1 MPAYKD
7 KNGTWY
13 AMVRYTDWRG
23 EKKQKCQRGFETRRD
38 ALVWEAQFKL
48 EMRAIQDELRRIA
61 DGQTASED
69 LLTRIDLIFSV
80 MAGMQTE
87 DISL

>member
-38 ALVWEAQFKL
+38 ALAWEARKEMQRWQAVQQSVNSSLKGL
-48 EMRAIQDELRRIA
+48 EKEKHRGVSR
-61 DGQTASED
+61 
-69 LLTRIDLIFSV
+69 
-80 MAGMQTE
+80 
-87 DISL
+87 

>member
-38 ALVWEAQFKL
+38 AFGLGSSVQAAETGGYRHDAGKL
-48 EMRAIQDELRRIA
+48 L
-61 DGQTASED
+61 
-69 LLTRIDLIFSV
+69 
-80 MAGMQTE
+80 
-87 DISL
+87 

>member
-38 ALVWEAQFKL
+38 ALA
-48 EMRAIQDELRRIA
+48 
-61 DGQTASED
+61 
-69 LLTRIDLIFSV
+69 
-80 MAGMQTE
+80 
-87 DISL
+87 